1 MRYFLRQVKMVC
13 VIVLCY
19 LKETRDDMG
28 YLGGRWYL
36 IVTLRNMRTIHS
48 IMYCTFPDVPKN
60 ILRKNSNEVY
70 FCSLQIN

>member
-48 IMYCTFPDVPKN
+48 IFKLLN
-60 ILRKNSNEVY
+60 IIKGNIFRK
-70 FCSLQIN
+70 